1 MPMPPRFPISAAEI
15 DTVVARFYARVRQN
29 KTLAPVFFAS
39 IPDAAA
45 HWERHEEKIARF
57 WRNAILHERSYSGN
71 PQHMHSMRPMIKPA
85 HFAIWLGL
93 FDEVLHETL
102 PKKTAT
108 SWSALAHR
116 IGAGL
121 RLGVE
126 ARQQPDGAPPI
137 LR

>member
-1 MPMPPRFPISAAEI
+1 MALPPRFPISAAQI
-15 DTVVARFYARVRQN
+15 DEVVARFYARVRAHEV
-29 KTLAPVFFAS
+29 LSPVFFAS
-39 IPDAAA
+39 IPNEAARWN
-45 HWERHEEKIARF
+45 HHEDKIGRF

-71 PQHMHSMRPMIKPA
+71 PNHMHSMRPMIKPE

-93 FDEVLHETL
+93 FDEVLAESL
-102 PKKTAT
+102 PAELAA

-121 RLGVE
+121 RMGVI
-126 ARQQPDGAPPI
+126 ANQQPKDGVPR